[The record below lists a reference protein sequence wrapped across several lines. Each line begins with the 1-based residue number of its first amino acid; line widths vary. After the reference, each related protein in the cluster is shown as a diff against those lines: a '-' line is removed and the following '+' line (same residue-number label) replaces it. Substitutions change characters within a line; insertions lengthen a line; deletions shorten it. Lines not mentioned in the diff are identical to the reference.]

1 MDELR
6 PPLFLSNYGTV
17 VSITFTPPMASCC
30 AVAASTKKNPK
41 GGDQKRKERY
51 RDEADP
57 PGGGREPSVAASSSW
72 GAHHHPAATF
82 VGMVELPL
90 MQTLR
95 LQRQLHHEAT
105 AGPEVHTST
114 ADPSGSSLPP
124 GSGGGPDTEAAAAGQ
139 QAEGGGGVASKW
151 YPLRRRAGMQVWGG
165 ERVGEDQKGKMRD
178 RPAGAARQCS
188 YSLSLQV
195 IRGEL
200 ELALEWSVTKEGK
213 LQQQVWTGRGF
224 GE

>member
-1 MDELR
+1 
-6 PPLFLSNYGTV
+6 
-17 VSITFTPPMASCC
+17 MASCC

-114 ADPSGSSLPP
+114 AGPSGSSLPP
-124 GSGGGPDTEAAAAGQ
+124 GPGDGQDTEAAAVAQ
-139 QAEGGGGVASKW
+139 QAEGGGGGASKW

-165 ERVGEDQKGKMRD
+165 EARRSGHGEDQKGEMSD
-178 RPAGAARQCS
+178 RTAARQCS
-188 YSLSLQV
+188 YPLSLQV

-213 LQQQVWTGRGF
+213 LQQQVRAGGRERGRERLM
-224 GE
+224 GAR